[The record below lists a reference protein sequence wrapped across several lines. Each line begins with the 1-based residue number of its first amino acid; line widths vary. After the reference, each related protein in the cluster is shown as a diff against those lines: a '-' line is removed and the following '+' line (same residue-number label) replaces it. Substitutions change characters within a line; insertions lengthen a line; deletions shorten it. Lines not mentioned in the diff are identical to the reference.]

1 MESKARI
8 AIKALTWQLL
18 GLAVMI
24 VIGFIFTG
32 SVRAGGGIAIV
43 SAVTGY
49 LCYFGHEMIWSRIAW
64 GRRQGLK

>member
-32 SVRAGGGIAIV
+32 SVRAGGR
-43 SAVTGY
+43 
-49 LCYFGHEMIWSRIAW
+49 HRD
-64 GRRQGLK
+64 RQHRDRLSVLFRA